1 MTKHIELKAANQGT
15 ALATGTLALPPLV
28 IEGLEEFKGS
38 FDRLCLQAGTA
49 ATCRGPLWVLVVSK
63 ELAKD
68 IGGDSRE
75 RRVSQAAIAAISG
88 LMPTMF
94 MTRVRL

>member
-1 MTKHIELKAANQGT
+1 MRAQRHRVLACNNLDSLTDRCLFNIAHISERER
-15 ALATGTLALPPLV
+15 PL
-28 IEGLEEFKGS
+28 G
-38 FDRLCLQAGTA
+38 
-49 ATCRGPLWVLVVSK
+49 VLVVSK

>member
-1 MTKHIELKAANQGT
+1 MFSVVTFAKNLW
-15 ALATGTLALPPLV
+15 
-28 IEGLEEFKGS
+28 
-38 FDRLCLQAGTA
+38 
-49 ATCRGPLWVLVVSK
+49 GPVWVLVVSK

>member
-1 MTKHIELKAANQGT
+1 MRVLVTGAYGLIGSAVLARLHRDGHEL
-15 ALATGTLALPPLV
+15 
-28 IEGLEEFKGS
+28 
-38 FDRLCLQAGTA
+38 
-49 ATCRGPLWVLVVSK
+49 VLVVSK

>member
-1 MTKHIELKAANQGT
+1 MGRQIARRT
-15 ALATGTLALPPLV
+15 AEISVVLPPGF
-28 IEGLEEFKGS
+28 GLL
-38 FDRLCLQAGTA
+38 R
-49 ATCRGPLWVLVVSK
+49 VLVVSK

>member
-1 MTKHIELKAANQGT
+1 MRFAVCQH
-15 ALATGTLALPPLV
+15 
-28 IEGLEEFKGS
+28 
-38 FDRLCLQAGTA
+38 
-49 ATCRGPLWVLVVSK
+49 WVLVVSK

-68 IGGDSRE
+68 IGGDSRK

>member
-1 MTKHIELKAANQGT
+1 MASKADGQVQRRVRARQADLPRCRPY
-15 ALATGTLALPPLV
+15 ALGVV
-28 IEGLEEFKGS
+28 I
-38 FDRLCLQAGTA
+38 DQ
-49 ATCRGPLWVLVVSK
+49 GPLWVLVVSK

>member
-1 MTKHIELKAANQGT
+1 MRSRD
-15 ALATGTLALPPLV
+15 
-28 IEGLEEFKGS
+28 EGLS
-38 FDRLCLQAGTA
+38 QARRL
-49 ATCRGPLWVLVVSK
+49 RVLVVSK